1 MRSLAPSE
9 FSNSVPGVPAI
20 LDDLHLLPV
29 DTVNT
34 SSVLFVNS
42 GHLEEEKLKSWLMLC
57 TLNGLFNAIKD
68 MGIFHVFAIE
78 ATEDNNFLLIN
89 VGYSK
94 TLTSRK
100 LFLRQLNEL
109 PLILG
114 NVVELFNGVNV
125 LFRGI

>member
-34 SSVLFVNS
+34 SGVLFVNS

-57 TLNGLFNAIKD
+57 VLNGLFTAIKD
-68 MGIFHVFAIE
+68 MGIFHKSAIE
-78 ATEDNNFLLIN
+78 AAEDNNLLLIHL
-89 VGYSK
+89 GYSE
-94 TLTSRK
+94 TLTSWE
-100 LFLRQLNEL
+100 FVLRQLNEL

-114 NVVELFNGVNV
+114 DVVELFNGVNV

>member
-1 MRSLAPSE
+1 
-9 FSNSVPGVPAI
+9 
-20 LDDLHLLPV
+20 
-29 DTVNT
+29 
-34 SSVLFVNS
+34 
-42 GHLEEEKLKSWLMLC
+42 MLC
-57 TLNGLFNAIKD
+57 TLNSLFNAIKD

-89 VGYSK
+89 LGYSE
-94 TLTSRK
+94 TLTSWE
-100 LFLRQLNEL
+100 FVLRQLNEL

>member
-1 MRSLAPSE
+1 MPSE
-9 FSNSVPGVPAI
+9 FSNSFPGIPAI
-20 LDDLHLLPV
+20 LDDLHLLRV

-34 SSVLFVNS
+34 SSVMFVNS
-42 GHLEEEKLKSWLMLC
+42 GHLEWEKLKSWLMLC

-89 VGYSK
+89 LGYSK
-94 TLTSRK
+94 TLTSWEYV
-100 LFLRQLNEL
+100 LRQLNEL

-114 NVVELFNGVNV
+114 DIVELFNGVDI
-125 LFRGI
+125 LFRLI